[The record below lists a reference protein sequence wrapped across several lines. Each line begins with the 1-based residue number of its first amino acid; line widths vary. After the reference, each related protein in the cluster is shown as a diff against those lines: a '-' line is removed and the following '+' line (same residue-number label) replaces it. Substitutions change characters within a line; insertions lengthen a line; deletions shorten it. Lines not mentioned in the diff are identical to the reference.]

1 METNRSAGFPLRVLL
16 LSPLGTAIPFTF
28 PAPRRAPVCWIV
40 GRCCS
45 PMICTVLFYQ
55 TCRGTRTGGATLDF
69 SIRQALMA
77 ATARLRLDVY
87 IGSLGIE
94 LSSIPNQAKY

>member
-55 TCRGTRTGGATLDF
+55 IC
-69 SIRQALMA
+69 
-77 ATARLRLDVY
+77 
-87 IGSLGIE
+87 
-94 LSSIPNQAKY
+94 

>member
-77 ATARLRLDVY
+77 ATASDRSITDRSFLVSPT
-87 IGSLGIE
+87 GA
-94 LSSIPNQAKY
+94 SSAIL